1 MNIIKKI
8 NQFDIDNVYFCDAIK
23 NNIMN
28 DGLFI
33 RILYSNNIFMLNG
46 VYLLITF
53 QNLNIEK
60 YYNKYRC
67 NFDVNLHKEL
77 IEQIKQIE
85 EQILNK
91 NKVKE
96 KIPIFKIFEHVKNG
110 NIKIFSDNIDTIKN
124 QFLLKISGMWETDIN
139 YGLTYKFINI
149 INDINF

>member
-33 RILYSNNIFMLNG
+33 RILYSNNLFMLNG

-60 YYNKYRC
+60 YYNKFRC
-67 NFDVNLHKEL
+67 NFDISLHKDL
-77 IEQIKQIE
+77 IDKIKQIE
-85 EQILNK
+85 EDILYK
-91 NKVKE
+91 NKIRDKV
-96 KIPIFKIFEHVKNG
+96 PNFKIYEHVKNG
-110 NIKIFSDNIDTIKN
+110 NIKIFSDNFENINN
-124 QFLLKISGMWETDIN
+124 QFLLKISGMWETDTN

-149 INDINF
+149 ISEKQF

>member
-8 NQFDIDNVYFCDAIK
+8 NQFDIDNVYFCDPIK

-28 DGLFI
+28 DSLFI
-33 RILYSNNIFMLNG
+33 RILYSNNLFMLNG

-53 QNLNIEK
+53 HNLNIEK

-67 NFDVNLHKEL
+67 NFDVTLHKDL
-77 IEQIKQIE
+77 IEQIKMIE
-85 EQILNK
+85 EHILCK
-91 NKVKE
+91 NKMKE

-110 NIKIFSDNIDTIKN
+110 NIKIFSDNIETINN
-124 QFLLKISGMWETDIN
+124 QFLLKISGMWETDTN

-149 INDINF
+149 VSEIKF